1 MHLSYNY
8 VSTCVKHYGRCN
20 KIKCHNAHASYRV
33 NEYIYIYPHTVVFAN
48 DVEFKRVHNM
58 KKNVLETMFIDNL
71 FEKKNEKKTNFIQ
84 YIYTYYYN
92 IVYIGKRNITIK

>member
-1 MHLSYNY
+1 
-8 VSTCVKHYGRCN
+8 
-20 KIKCHNAHASYRV
+20 
-33 NEYIYIYPHTVVFAN
+33 
-48 DVEFKRVHNM
+48 M